1 MTFLFGCDSGTKI
14 ALVLIILC
22 YKEVEMRKVINM
34 GMTLIASLIV
44 LLGLLFI
51 ILPGPAIIFL
61 PLGIWLFNKYQPGK
75 LDPFMKRFMRFNRRM
90 ADRLDRFFR

>member
-1 MTFLFGCDSGTKI
+1 
-14 ALVLIILC
+14 
-22 YKEVEMRKVINM
+22 MRKIFNM
-34 GMTLIASLIV
+34 GMTFIASLIV

-75 LDPFMKRFMRFNRRM
+75 LEPYLKRFMRFNQRMARRM
-90 ADRLDRFFR
+90 DTFFAKR

>member
-1 MTFLFGCDSGTKI
+1 
-14 ALVLIILC
+14 
-22 YKEVEMRKVINM
+22 MRKVINM

-75 LDPFMKRFMRFNRRM
+75 LDPYLRRFMRFNQRM
-90 ADRLDRFFR
+90 ASRLDRLFGRR